1 MAAPAERS
9 VGAEYVFD
17 RAAGQLLAQ
26 VYRILVPE
34 RRGRTSDRR
43 DHDDSGHL
51 RPGLGGTPEGGADDR
66 LPDRRVPDQA
76 ARAVGA

>member
-17 RAAGQLLAQ
+17 RAADQLLAQ

-34 RRGRTSDRR
+34 RRGRRKRWERS
-43 DHDDSGHL
+43 
-51 RPGLGGTPEGGADDR
+51 
-66 LPDRRVPDQA
+66 
-76 ARAVGA
+76 